1 MGKQWSCLIS
11 DQTVLTR
18 SRYDFIFHMV
28 YDVNE
33 GITYVI
39 FVGIFLGIAS
49 ALALV
54 PIVYHITRKQLMR
67 DGDSGKGEKL
77 NQESRLLFAMIG
89 APFLPIG
96 LFWLAWTDYA
106 SISIWSPILA
116 TVMIGFSII
125 NVFLSAYMYI
135 IGKSS

>member
-1 MGKQWSCLIS
+1 
-11 DQTVLTR
+11 
-18 SRYDFIFHMV
+18 MV

-54 PIVYHITRKQLMR
+54 PLVYHITKKQLAR
-67 DGDSGKGEKL
+67 DGDSGSGEKL

-135 IGKSS
+135 IGKSF